1 MVIRSFIL
9 CVNVAA
15 GSKLICA
22 SVFSYICKDGVLK
35 PDIDFHRCS
44 LVSLLNRSLVVFIC
58 QEHVFFFFP
67 SVLST
72 LILISSEASVFM
84 RKPFLTSNTDHK
96 SSDPKIS
103 KV

>member
-22 SVFSYICKDGVLK
+22 SIFSYICKDSVLK

-58 QEHVFFFFP
+58 QEHVFFF
-67 SVLST
+67 
-72 LILISSEASVFM
+72 
-84 RKPFLTSNTDHK
+84 PFCSFNSNFNLF
-96 SSDPKIS
+96 
-103 KV
+103 